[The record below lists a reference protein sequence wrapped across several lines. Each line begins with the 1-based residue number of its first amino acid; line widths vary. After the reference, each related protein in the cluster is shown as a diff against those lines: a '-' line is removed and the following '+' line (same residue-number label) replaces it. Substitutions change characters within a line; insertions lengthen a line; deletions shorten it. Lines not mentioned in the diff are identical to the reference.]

1 MAIFWYFSKEKKK
14 MLIKKVLYCLSFFFR
29 VIDFFWPKNENCIVF
44 GSQQGNSMSGSPK
57 YLFEFIKKNYPKF
70 KVSYYLPL
78 RQTGFL
84 SQVQYIIKFA
94 PTFFQAKIL
103 VSSHPPYDFVPFSWS
118 RRKLLIN
125 TWHGIPLKCMFFA
138 DPGATESS
146 LKDILRTNDLTTF
159 FPVASSIEASVI
171 CRCFLLD
178 PRKIIPIGHPR
189 NDNLVNSI
197 PTDIVNK
204 TLPNLP
210 EYSTLILYC
219 PTYRRNA
226 LTQFFPFDDFDIDHL
241 THFLEEKK
249 AIIFTRGHAQDDRSS
264 NTAHSTRIIELGSN
278 LLEEVNDILPVV
290 DILITD
296 YSSIFFDYLLCNK
309 PCIFIPYDREEYE
322 RSVGFLFDD
331 YNYWTPGKKVHDYLE
346 FIEAIGEILS
356 GKDTFKDR
364 REELRDLFH
373 YYQKSNTS
381 ENIIRFL
388 NEYIYG
394 ENR

>member
-1 MAIFWYFSKEKKK
+1 MKILYVIHILNPKSGGPVAQVSSISQKLAERGHEVTILTTDFLFDQEYARKIKNVEVIPVRSVFS
-14 MLIKKVLYCLSFFFR
+14 IGGFIY
-29 VIDFFWPKNENCIVF
+29 
-44 GSQQGNSMSGSPK
+44 SP
-57 YLFEFIKKNYPKF
+57 EIA
-70 KVSYYLPL
+70 S
-78 RQTGFL
+78 FL
-84 SQVQYIIKFA
+84 STRIK
-94 PTFFQAKIL
+94 
-103 VSSHPPYDFVPFSWS
+103 
-118 RRKLLIN
+118 
-125 TWHGIPLKCMFFA
+125 
-138 DPGATESS
+138 
-146 LKDILRTNDLTTF
+146 
-159 FPVASSIEASVI
+159 
-171 CRCFLLD
+171 
-178 PRKIIPIGHPR
+178 
-189 NDNLVNSI
+189 
-197 PTDIVNK
+197 
-204 TLPNLP
+204 
-210 EYSTLILYC
+210 
-219 PTYRRNA
+219 
-226 LTQFFPFDDFDIDHL
+226 DFDIIHL

-278 LLEEVNDILPVV
+278 LLEDVNDILPVV